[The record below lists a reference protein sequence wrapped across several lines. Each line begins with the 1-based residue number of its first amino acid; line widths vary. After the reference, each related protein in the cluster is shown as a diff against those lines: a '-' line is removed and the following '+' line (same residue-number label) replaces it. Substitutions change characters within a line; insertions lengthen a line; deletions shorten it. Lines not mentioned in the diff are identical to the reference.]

1 MIAHNGI
8 CTITEVARVPPR
20 SANRHSFW
28 RDFLADIV
36 LRLEKTP
43 PPRAL
48 RLEFPTKLAAVK
60 ARRSLLYHAK
70 RLHGPR
76 YIALMLASED
86 GCATLYVQR
95 GKNWRRPD

>member
-1 MIAHNGI
+1 MIARNGI

-20 SANRHSFW
+20 RANRHSFW

-48 RLEFPTKLAAVK
+48 RLEFPTLPAAQSS
-60 ARRSLLYHAK
+60 RRTLVAYAK
-70 RLHGPR
+70 ETYG
-76 YIALMLASED
+76 SEFIKCQVIQEND
-86 GCATLYVQR
+86 CAAIYVQR